1 MSNSLH
7 HIRIV
12 LVEPAGALNIGSI
25 ARVMKNMGL
34 SQLVVV
40 NPQCEVNGEEATR
53 MSVHAIDLLQSA
65 KIVPDLPTALAG
77 CVRVIATTARER
89 AIPTLLE
96 TPRQALPWLVESNE
110 PTALI
115 FGREDSGLTN
125 AELNY
130 ATRYLRIPVGSE
142 YSSLN
147 LAQAVGVCAYE
158 LQVCASDIGLE
169 PQDIRSLAQRRKS
182 LLFETLR
189 EREGFANDSEETSEL
204 CASRQTA
211 SRLQIPPQLDIA
223 PVELVEGYY
232 QQLETLLLEIGYLL
246 PHTAAHRMEKIRRLY
261 NRSQLSPNE
270 VALLRGILRQ
280 VSWAIDPKSS
290 K

>member
-1 MSNSLH
+1 VSNSLD

-34 SQLVVV
+34 SQLVIV
-40 NPQCEVNGEEATR
+40 NPQCDVNGEEATR
-53 MSVHAIDLLQSA
+53 MSVHAIDLLTNA
-65 KIVPDLPTALAG
+65 KIVPDLPTALTG
-77 CVRVIATTARER
+77 CTRVIATTARER

-158 LQVCASDIGLE
+158 LQVCASGIDDPVVNIA
-169 PQDIRSLAQRRKS
+169 AQS
-182 LLFETLR
+182 
-189 EREGFANDSEETSEL
+189 
-204 CASRQTA
+204 
-211 SRLQIPPQLDIA
+211 PPAQLDIA

-246 PHTAAHRMEKIRRLY
+246 PHTAANRMEKIRRLY

-270 VALLRGILRQ
+270 VALLRGMLRQ
-280 VSWAIDPKSS
+280 VNWCIEHKSLPERMPNREEET
-290 K
+290 

>member
-1 MSNSLH
+1 VSNSLH

-34 SQLVVV
+34 SQLVIV
-40 NPQCEVNGEEATR
+40 NPQCDVNGEEATR

-77 CVRVIATTARER
+77 CTRVIATTARER

-96 TPRQALPWLVESNE
+96 TPRQALPWLVETDE

-158 LQVCASDIGLE
+158 LQMCLGSIDDLDRPAAS
-169 PQDIRSLAQRRKS
+169 
-182 LLFETLR
+182 
-189 EREGFANDSEETSEL
+189 
-204 CASRQTA
+204 
-211 SRLQIPPQLDIA
+211 QIPPPSDIA
-223 PVELVEGYY
+223 PVEVVEGYY
-232 QQLETLLLEIGYLL
+232 QQLETLLLDIGYLL
-246 PHTAAHRMEKIRRLY
+246 PHTAEHRMEKIRRLY

-280 VSWAIDPKSS
+280 VSWAIKSVDG
-290 K
+290 

>member
-1 MSNSLH
+1 VSNSLH
-7 HIRIV
+7 HIRII
-12 LVEPAGALNIGSI
+12 LVEPAGALNLGSI

-34 SQLVVV
+34 TQLVIV
-40 NPQCEVNGEEATR
+40 NPQCEVLGEEATR
-53 MSVHAIDLLQSA
+53 MSVHAIDLLKTAQ
-65 KIVPDLPTALAG
+65 IVPDLPTALSG
-77 CVRVIATTARER
+77 CTRVIATTARDR
-89 AIPTLLE
+89 AIPTQLE
-96 TPRQALPWLVESNE
+96 TPRQALPWLIESSQ

-130 ATRYLRIPVGSE
+130 ASRYIRIPVGSE

-158 LQVCASDIGLE
+158 LQMCVNSDALKLSAAMTQM
-169 PQDIRSLAQRRKS
+169 PQQ
-182 LLFETLR
+182 
-189 EREGFANDSEETSEL
+189 
-204 CASRQTA
+204 
-211 SRLQIPPQLDIA
+211 PDIA
-223 PVELVEGYY
+223 PIELVEGYY
-232 QQLETLLLEIGYLL
+232 QQLETLLLDIGYLL

-280 VSWAIDPKSS
+280 VRWAIVGGASPPENRDRG
-290 K
+290 

>member
-1 MSNSLH
+1 VANSLH
-7 HIRIV
+7 HIRII
-12 LVEPAGALNIGSI
+12 LVEPAGALNVGSI
-25 ARVMKNMGL
+25 ARVIKNMGL
-34 SQLVVV
+34 TQLVIV
-40 NPQCEVNGEEATR
+40 NPQCEVLGEEATR
-53 MSVHAIDLLQSA
+53 MSVHAIDLLKTAQ
-65 KIVPDLPTALAG
+65 IVPDLPTALIG
-77 CVRVIATTARER
+77 CTRVIATTARDR
-89 AIPTLLE
+89 AIPTQLE
-96 TPRQALPWLVESNE
+96 TPRQALPWLIESSQ

-130 ATRYLRIPVGSE
+130 ASRYIRIPVGSA

-158 LQVCASDIGLE
+158 LQMCVNDDLNLSGAAVQIPQPSDI
-169 PQDIRSLAQRRKS
+169 
-182 LLFETLR
+182 
-189 EREGFANDSEETSEL
+189 
-204 CASRQTA
+204 ASIEQ
-211 SRLQIPPQLDIA
+211 
-223 PVELVEGYY
+223 VEGYY

-280 VSWAIDPKSS
+280 VRWAIDRKNL
-290 K
+290 

>member
-1 MSNSLH
+1 MSSSLH

-25 ARVMKNMGL
+25 ARVIKNMGL
-34 SQLVVV
+34 TQLVIV
-40 NPQCEVNGEEATR
+40 NPQCEVLGEEATR
-53 MSVHAIDLLQSA
+53 MSVHAIDLLTVA
-65 KIVPDLPTALAG
+65 RIVPDLPTALQG
-77 CVRVIATTARER
+77 CTRVIATTARDR
-89 AIPTLLE
+89 AIPTQLE
-96 TPRQALPWLVESNE
+96 TPRQALPWLIESNE

-158 LQVCASDIGLE
+158 LQMCVTSPDDNLVTNLASI
-169 PQDIRSLAQRRKS
+169 PAQ
-182 LLFETLR
+182 T
-189 EREGFANDSEETSEL
+189 
-204 CASRQTA
+204 
-211 SRLQIPPQLDIA
+211 DIA

-232 QQLETLLLEIGYLL
+232 QQLESLLLEIGYLL

-280 VSWAIDPKSS
+280 VSWAIDTAKSIDPK
-290 K
+290 

>member
-1 MSNSLH
+1 VSNSLH

-25 ARVMKNMGL
+25 SRVMKNMGL
-34 SQLVVV
+34 SQLVIV
-40 NPQCEVNGEEATR
+40 NPQCDVDGEEATR
-53 MSVHAIDLLQSA
+53 MAVHAIDLLQSA
-65 KIVPDLPTALAG
+65 RIVPDLPTALAG
-77 CVRVIATTARER
+77 CTRVIATTARDR
-89 AIPTLLE
+89 AIPTQLE
-96 TPRQALPWLVESNE
+96 TPRQALPWLVESSA

-158 LQVCASDIGLE
+158 LQMCASDLDNE
-169 PQDIRSLAQRRKS
+169 LLNVRS
-182 LLFETLR
+182 
-189 EREGFANDSEETSEL
+189 
-204 CASRQTA
+204 
-211 SRLQIPPQLDIA
+211 QIPQQLDLA

-246 PHTAAHRMEKIRRLY
+246 PHTATHRMEKIRRFY

-280 VSWAIDPKSS
+280 VSWAIDHKSS

>member
-1 MSNSLH
+1 VSNSLH

-34 SQLVVV
+34 SQLVIV
-40 NPQCEVNGEEATR
+40 NPQCDVNGEEATR

-65 KIVPDLPTALAG
+65 RIVPDLPTALAG
-77 CVRVIATTARER
+77 CTKVIATTARER

-158 LQVCASDIGLE
+158 LQVCASDLE
-169 PQDIRSLAQRRKS
+169 LDRQDIRS
-182 LLFETLR
+182 
-189 EREGFANDSEETSEL
+189 
-204 CASRQTA
+204 
-211 SRLQIPPQLDIA
+211 QIPQQLDIA

-280 VSWAIDPKSS
+280 VNWAIKSVDS
-290 K
+290 

>member
-1 MSNSLH
+1 VSSSLH

-34 SQLVVV
+34 TQLVIV
-40 NPQCEVNGEEATR
+40 NPQCEVLGEEATR
-53 MSVHAIDLLQSA
+53 MSVHAIDLLTVA
-65 KIVPDLPTALAG
+65 RIVPDLPTALQG
-77 CVRVIATTARER
+77 CTRVIATTARDR
-89 AIPTLLE
+89 AIPTQLE
-96 TPRQALPWLVESNE
+96 TPRQALPWLVASNE

-158 LQVCASDIGLE
+158 LQMCVTSPDENLV
-169 PQDIRSLAQRRKS
+169 PNLAPIP
-182 LLFETLR
+182 T
-189 EREGFANDSEETSEL
+189 
-204 CASRQTA
+204 QT
-211 SRLQIPPQLDIA
+211 DIA

-232 QQLETLLLEIGYLL
+232 QQLESLLLDIGYLL

-270 VALLRGILRQ
+270 VAMLRGVLRQ
-280 VSWAIDPKSS
+280 VSWAIETAKSIDPK
-290 K
+290 

>member
-1 MSNSLH
+1 VSSSVH

-34 SQLVVV
+34 TQLVIV
-40 NPQCEVNGEEATR
+40 NPQCEVDGEEATR
-53 MSVHAIDLLQSA
+53 MAVHAIDLLTAA
-65 KIVPDLPTALAG
+65 KIVPDLPTALQG
-77 CVRVIATTARER
+77 CTRVIATTARER
-89 AIPTLLE
+89 AIPTQLE
-96 TPRQALPWLVESNE
+96 TPRQALPWLVESIE
-110 PTALI
+110 PTALV

-130 ATRYLRIPVGSE
+130 ATRYIRIPVGSE

-158 LQVCASDIGLE
+158 LQMCASE
-169 PQDIRSLAQRRKS
+169 PNVSNVGS
-182 LLFETLR
+182 
-189 EREGFANDSEETSEL
+189 N
-204 CASRQTA
+204 
-211 SRLQIPPQLDIA
+211 IPQQLDIA

-280 VSWAIDPKSS
+280 VKWSIDNISR
-290 K
+290 

>member
-1 MSNSLH
+1 MTSSLH
-7 HIRIV
+7 HIRII
-12 LVEPAGALNIGSI
+12 LVEPAGALNLGSI

-34 SQLVVV
+34 TQLVIV
-40 NPQCEVNGEEATR
+40 NPQCEVLGEEATR
-53 MSVHAIDLLQSA
+53 MAVHAIDLLQSA
-65 KIVPDLPTALAG
+65 QIVADLPTALAG
-77 CVRVIATTARER
+77 CTRVIATTARAR
-89 AIPTLLE
+89 AIPTQLE
-96 TPRQALPWLVESNE
+96 TPRQALPWLIASNQ

-130 ATRYLRIPVGSE
+130 AQRYLRIPVGSE

-158 LQVCASDIGLE
+158 LQMSVTEANETTVQEALTI
-169 PQDIRSLAQRRKS
+169 PQ
-182 LLFETLR
+182 
-189 EREGFANDSEETSEL
+189 
-204 CASRQTA
+204 
-211 SRLQIPPQLDIA
+211 QLDLA

-246 PHTAAHRMEKIRRLY
+246 PHTAAHRLEKIRRIY
-261 NRSQLSPNE
+261 HRSQLSPND

-280 VSWAIDPKSS
+280 VRWAIDRHHP
-290 K
+290 

>member
-1 MSNSLH
+1 VSNSLH

-34 SQLVVV
+34 SQLVIV
-40 NPQCEVNGEEATR
+40 NPQCEVTGEEATR
-53 MSVHAIDLLQSA
+53 MSVHAIDLLTAAQ
-65 KIVPDLPTALAG
+65 IVPDLPTALAG
-77 CVRVIATTARER
+77 CTRVIATTARER

-96 TPRQALPWLVESNE
+96 TPRQALPWLVASTE

-142 YSSLN
+142 YTSLN

-158 LQVCASDIGLE
+158 LQMCLGSIDD
-169 PQDIRSLAQRRKS
+169 PQNVRSP
-182 LLFETLR
+182 
-189 EREGFANDSEETSEL
+189 
-204 CASRQTA
+204 
-211 SRLQIPPQLDIA
+211 IPPQLDLA

-270 VALLRGILRQ
+270 VALLRGMLRQ
-280 VSWAIDPKSS
+280 INWAIKSVDS
-290 K
+290 

>member
-34 SQLVVV
+34 TQLVIV
-40 NPQCEVNGEEATR
+40 NPQCEVNGEEASR
-53 MSVHAIDLLQSA
+53 MSVHAIDLLSAA
-65 KIVPDLPTALAG
+65 KIVSDLPTALEG
-77 CVRVIATTARER
+77 CTRVIATTARER

-96 TPRQALPWLVESNE
+96 TPRQALPWLVASTE

-130 ATRYLRIPVGSE
+130 ATRYIRIPVGSE

-158 LQVCASDIGLE
+158 LQMCANIGDAGVPNLG
-169 PQDIRSLAQRRKS
+169 A
-182 LLFETLR
+182 T
-189 EREGFANDSEETSEL
+189 
-204 CASRQTA
+204 
-211 SRLQIPPQLDIA
+211 IPPQLDIA

-261 NRSQLSPNE
+261 NRAQLSPNE

-280 VSWAIDPKSS
+280 VKWSIDR
-290 K
+290 

>member
-1 MSNSLH
+1 VSSSLH

-12 LVEPAGALNIGSI
+12 LVEPAGALNVGSI

-34 SQLVVV
+34 TQLAIV
-40 NPQCEVNGEEATR
+40 NPQCEVLGEEATR
-53 MSVHAIDLLQSA
+53 MSVHAIDLLTA
-65 KIVPDLPTALAG
+65 ARIVPDLPTALQG
-77 CVRVIATTARER
+77 CTRVIATTARDR
-89 AIPTLLE
+89 AIPTQLE
-96 TPRQALPWLVESNE
+96 TPRQALPWLVESAE

-130 ATRYLRIPVGSE
+130 ATRYIRIPVGSE

-158 LQVCASDIGLE
+158 LQMCAHDVEANIPANLA
-169 PQDIRSLAQRRKS
+169 PLRSPTDL
-182 LLFETLR
+182 
-189 EREGFANDSEETSEL
+189 
-204 CASRQTA
+204 
-211 SRLQIPPQLDIA
+211 A

-232 QQLETLLLEIGYLL
+232 QQLETLLLDIGYLL
-246 PHTAAHRMEKIRRLY
+246 PHTAAPRMEKLRRLY

-280 VSWAIDPKSS
+280 VSWAIDKSQS
-290 K
+290 IDP

>member
-1 MSNSLH
+1 VSNSLN
-7 HIRIV
+7 HIRII

-34 SQLVVV
+34 SQLVIV

-53 MSVHAIDLLQSA
+53 MSVHAINLLQSA
-65 KIVPDLPTALAG
+65 QIVPDLPTALAG
-77 CVRVIATTARER
+77 CTRVIATTARER

-96 TPRQALPWLVESNE
+96 TPRQALPWLVDSAE

-158 LQVCASDIGLE
+158 LQMCVSDIDT
-169 PQDIRSLAQRRKS
+169 PVVNVA
-182 LLFETLR
+182 
-189 EREGFANDSEETSEL
+189 A
-204 CASRQTA
+204 
-211 SRLQIPPQLDIA
+211 QIPQQLDIA

-232 QQLETLLLEIGYLL
+232 QQLETLLLDIGYLL

-280 VSWAIDPKSS
+280 VKWAINSVDSE
-290 K
+290 

>member
-1 MSNSLH
+1 VTNSLH

-34 SQLVVV
+34 SQLVIV
-40 NPQCEVNGEEATR
+40 NPQCEVAGEEATR
-53 MSVHAIDLLQSA
+53 MSVHAINLLQSA
-65 KIVPDLPTALAG
+65 RIVSDLPTALAG
-77 CVRVIATTARER
+77 CTRVIATTARER
-89 AIPTLLE
+89 SIPTLLE

-110 PTALI
+110 PTALV

-142 YSSLN
+142 YTSLN

-158 LQVCASDIGLE
+158 LQMCLGSIDDLNQPVASH
-169 PQDIRSLAQRRKS
+169 
-182 LLFETLR
+182 
-189 EREGFANDSEETSEL
+189 
-204 CASRQTA
+204 
-211 SRLQIPPQLDIA
+211 IPLPFIA

-232 QQLETLLLEIGYLL
+232 QQLETLLLDIGYLL

-280 VSWAIDPKSS
+280 VNWAIKSVAS
-290 K
+290 E

>member
-1 MSNSLH
+1 VTNSLH

-25 ARVMKNMGL
+25 ARVIKNMGL
-34 SQLVVV
+34 SQLVIV
-40 NPQCEVNGEEATR
+40 NPQCDVNGEEATR
-53 MSVHAIDLLQSA
+53 MSVHAIDLLTAAQ
-65 KIVPDLPTALAG
+65 IVPDLPTALAG
-77 CVRVIATTARER
+77 CTRVIATTARER
-89 AIPTLLE
+89 SIPTLLE

-158 LQVCASDIGLE
+158 LQMCLGSIEDAPNI
-169 PQDIRSLAQRRKS
+169 SLP
-182 LLFETLR
+182 
-189 EREGFANDSEETSEL
+189 
-204 CASRQTA
+204 
-211 SRLQIPPQLDIA
+211 IPPKLDLA

-232 QQLETLLLEIGYLL
+232 QQLESLLLEIGYLL

-280 VSWAIDPKSS
+280 VSWAIKSIDI
-290 K
+290 